1 MKVKTISFFLAF
13 ILLVINAF
21 GQVREI
27 PKEVKETFNRQYSGA
42 ENIRFDDNIVNVQVH
57 FTLNGEKMVAS
68 YYNQGRWTGTEKEW
82 TFEQLS
88 QDVKSG
94 FEKSKYADWKILET
108 KVIYRPGDTER
119 YKIKVEKNDLQKKNL
134 FFNKNGRLVDD
145 SITI

>member
-13 ILLVINAF
+13 TLLVINVF

-27 PKEVKETFNRQYSGA
+27 PKEVKETFTRQYSGA
-42 ENIRFDDNIVNVQVH
+42 ENIRFEDNIVNVQVH
-57 FTLNGEKMVAS
+57 FTLNGENMVAS
-68 YYNQGRWTGTEKEW
+68 YYNKGRWTGTEKEW

-94 FEKSKYADWKILET
+94 FEKSKYADWKILDT
-108 KVIYRPGDTER
+108 KVIYRPGGTER
-119 YKIKVEKNDLQKKNL
+119 YKIKVEKNELQKKNL

>member
-1 MKVKTISFFLAF
+1 MKAKTTSLFLAF
-13 ILLVINAF
+13 TLLVINSF

-27 PKEVKETFNRQYSGA
+27 PNEVKETFSRQYSDA
-42 ENIRFDDNIVNVQVH
+42 ENIRFEDKIVSVQIH

-68 YYNQGRWTGTEKEW
+68 YYNKGRWTGTEKEW

-88 QDVKSG
+88 EEVKSG

-108 KVIYRPGDTER
+108 KVIYRPGGTER
-119 YKIKVEKNDLQKKNL
+119 YKIKVEKNELQKKNL